1 MLRLAVV
8 LRVRRR
14 LLLLLHVLLLLR
26 RRRRTASRSVGGVP
40 VQLCA
45 PPINHPPRL

>member
-1 MLRLAVV
+1 
-8 LRVRRR
+8 VRRMLL